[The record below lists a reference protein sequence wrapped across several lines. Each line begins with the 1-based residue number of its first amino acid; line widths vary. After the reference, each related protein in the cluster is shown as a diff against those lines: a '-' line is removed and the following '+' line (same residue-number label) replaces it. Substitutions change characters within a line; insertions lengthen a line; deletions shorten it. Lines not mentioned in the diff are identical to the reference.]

1 MGVCE
6 EGYLWK
12 CELVIC
18 SISDLL
24 LKEAFEDCKAGGLIR
39 YRGTW
44 SMATWRNSQRT
55 RKFDR
60 IFFFLLILQLE

>member
-1 MGVCE
+1 MEVRACH
-6 EGYLWK
+6 
-12 CELVIC
+12 C

-39 YRGTW
+39 YRGIW
-44 SMATWRNSQRT
+44 LIPTWRNSHRT